1 MARFYLSVDILIT
14 VGLVWILGWVGVASA
29 QDSLPTTYGQRSGP
43 GRVSLNGTSAFA
55 RMLQGYDIEVQ
66 SASRLTPRIDRY
78 DVMFWFPDT
87 RSEDHSSERER
98 LEQWLTEGYRRRLVI
113 VGRDYDAA
121 LDYLKQVGQT
131 SEGETGLRYRR
142 RLSEAA
148 AVAHLES
155 IEQQGP
161 VFDGWVTWKPGP
173 HRRSGKLGGPWAAG
187 LEQSALTTGRYPD
200 KPSAAEL
207 KSSSRRYEN
216 KLEVD
221 GRPFAV
227 SVKDSKWNEGEV
239 IVISNGSFLLNY
251 GLADA
256 DNRRLAEA
264 MLEDLEFDDYYY
276 SALFLES
283 GEGGLPISEREESGQ
298 NTMWDWMTEWPFSFF
313 IPHFLVLGLL
323 VYFVFFPIFG
333 RPKQIEPPS
342 STDFG
347 QHVEALGELMEKT
360 RDRAYAIRH
369 INHYHEQTK
378 TDSRGLGSPSSNKK
392 N

>member
-1 MARFYLSVDILIT
+1 MNRSCFCIRLMIITGLMLISCSM
-14 VGLVWILGWVGVASA
+14 GLAPG

-55 RMLQGYDIEVQ
+55 RMLRGYDIDVQ

-78 DVMFWFPDT
+78 DVMFWFPDS
-87 RSEDHSSERER
+87 RNEEPSSERER
-98 LEQWLTEGYRRRLVI
+98 LEQWLSEGYRRRLVI

-131 SEGETGLRYRR
+131 AEGETGLRYRR
-142 RLSEAA
+142 RLAEAA

-155 IEQQGP
+155 IDQQGP
-161 VFDGWVTWKPGP
+161 FFDGWVTWKSGP
-173 HRRSGKLGGPWAAG
+173 HRRSEQLGGPWAAN
-187 LEQSALTTGRYPD
+187 LNKANLTTGRYPD
-200 KPSAAEL
+200 EPSATDKQTSL
-207 KSSSRRYEN
+207 FKYEV
-216 KLEVD
+216 KLEAD
-221 GRPFAV
+221 GRPFAI
-227 SVKDSKWNEGEV
+227 SVKEPRWNEGEV

-264 MLEDLEFDDYYY
+264 MLEDLAFDDYYH

-283 GEGGLPISEREESGQ
+283 GSGGLPVSQREESGQ

-378 TDSRGLGSPSSNKK
+378 TDSRGLGSPSPHKK